1 MKIKSI
7 AVALIAVLLLAGCN
21 NDPEAPAGMKTASG
35 EGADYTLFVPE
46 DWTVDMTTGATGA
59 YYSNADTSGVLVTSW
74 DLPNTDTTLDEW
86 WETNLDEIKNV
97 YKDVTVEGSEN
108 ILIDGNHGVKYTWTG
123 TLGDY
128 TYRVLQA
135 ATVKN
140 GNVYLFTYTSL
151 PDLYE
156 SHMEDVDQ
164 MLEFLLI
171 P

>member
-1 MKIKSI
+1 MNKKFLII
-7 AVALIAVLLLAGCN
+7 ALSAVLLLAGCN
-21 NDPEAPAGMKTASG
+21 KDPDAPTGMKTASG
-35 EGADYTLFVPE
+35 EGADYTLFVPD
-46 DWTVDMTTGATGA
+46 DWTVDITTGATGA

-86 WETNLDEIKNV
+86 WETNLDEIQNV
-97 YKDVTVEGSEN
+97 YTDVTVEDSEN
-108 ILIDGNHGVKYTWTG
+108 ILIDGNHAVKYTWTG

-135 ATVKN
+135 ATIKN

>member
-1 MKIKSI
+1 M
-7 AVALIAVLLLAGCN
+7 
-21 NDPEAPAGMKTASG
+21 
-35 EGADYTLFVPE
+35 
-46 DWTVDMTTGATGA
+46 
-59 YYSNADTSGVLVTSW
+59 LVTSW

-97 YKDVTVEGSEN
+97 YTDVTVEDSEN